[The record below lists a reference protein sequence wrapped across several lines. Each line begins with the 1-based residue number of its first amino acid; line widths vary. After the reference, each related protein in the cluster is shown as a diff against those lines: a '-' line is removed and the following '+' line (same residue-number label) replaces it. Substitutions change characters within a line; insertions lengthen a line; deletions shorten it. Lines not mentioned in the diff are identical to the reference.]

1 MKTLLPFCMVI
12 LALSGCFTTRAELP
26 GTLRADVTPQD
37 VEKIGTLEI
46 EKTNWFFL
54 WGLVGQ
60 PPTDFFATDIQKA
73 VQAKG
78 ADGVANLKYES
89 QEGCVD
95 WGVSGCTGYLVA
107 PRTFKVTGDIVRIK
121 KAPLP
126 GKPAKVASSSSDP
139 SSSSSDPSSL
149 KTTEVVAAQQ
159 F

>member
-1 MKTLLPFCMVI
+1 MKTSLVLCTLI
-12 LALSGCFTTRAELP
+12 AALSTGCFTTRADLP
-26 GTLRADVTPQD
+26 GTLRADVTPSD
-37 VEKIGTLEI
+37 VEKVGTLEI

-54 WGLVGQ
+54 WGLAGT
-60 PPTDFFATDIQKA
+60 PPKDFFATDIQKA

-89 QEGCVD
+89 QEGCID

-126 GKPAKVASSSSDP
+126 GKPAKVASSPAP
-139 SSSSSDPSSL
+139 SLESL
-149 KTTEVVAAQQ
+149 QQREVVAAQA

>member
-1 MKTLLPFCMVI
+1 MKSLVSCSLLV
-12 LALSGCFTTRAELP
+12 LLLSGCFTTRADLP
-26 GTLRADVTPQD
+26 GTLRADVTPTET
-37 VEKIGTLEI
+37 EKVGTLEI

-54 WGLVGQ
+54 WGLAGA
-60 PPTDFFATDIQKA
+60 PPRDFFANDIQKA

-89 QEGCVD
+89 QEGCID

-121 KAPLP
+121 KSPLP
-126 GKPAKVASSSSDP
+126 GKPAKVATSA
-139 SSSSSDPSSL
+139 SL
-149 KTTEVVAAQQ
+149 KDSEVVAAQQ

>member
-1 MKTLLPFCMVI
+1 MKHLILLCT
-12 LALSGCFTTRAELP
+12 LALTVSGCFTTRAELP
-26 GTLRADVTPQD
+26 GTLRADVTPSD
-37 VEKIGTLEI
+37 VEKVGELNV

-54 WGLVGQ
+54 WGLAGT
-60 PPTDFFATDIQKA
+60 PPADFFATDIQKA

-89 QEGCVD
+89 QEGCID
-95 WGVSGCTGYLVA
+95 WGVSGCTGYLIA

-126 GKPAKVASSSSDP
+126 GKPAKVASSSS
-139 SSSSSDPSSL
+139 SSRSTL
-149 KTTEVVAAQQ
+149 RGAEVITAQA

>member
-1 MKTLLPFCMVI
+1 MKMLLSI
-12 LALSGCFTTRAELP
+12 SLLALAAAGCFTVNAELP
-26 GTLRADVTPQD
+26 GTLRGDVSEPEI
-37 VEKIGTLEI
+37 EKVGTLSI
-46 EKTNWFFL
+46 EKTNWFFA
-54 WGLVGQ
+54 WGLVGA
-60 PPTDFFATDIQKA
+60 PPKDFFSTDIQKA

-95 WGVSGCTGYLVA
+95 WGISGCTGYLVA

-126 GKPAKVASSSSDP
+126 GKPAKVASSSS
-139 SSSSSDPSSL
+139 SSSSSASPSPRDV
-149 KTTEVVAAQQ
+149 EVVAAQQ

>member
-1 MKTLLPFCMVI
+1 MKNIIVLCTLV
-12 LALSGCFTTRAELP
+12 LAISSAGCFTTRAELP

-37 VEKIGTLEI
+37 VEKVGALEV
-46 EKTNWFFL
+46 EKTNWFFF
-54 WGLVGQ
+54 WGLAGA
-60 PPTDFFATDIQKA
+60 PPADFFAKDIQKA

-95 WGVSGCTGYLVA
+95 WGISGCTGYLIA

-126 GKPAKVASSSSDP
+126 GKPAKVASSSS
-139 SSSSSDPSSL
+139 SSSTPQAP
-149 KTTEVVAAQQ
+149 TVAAQA